1 MANRAWVLPSFQ
13 LEKQVV
19 RLYAQIKFGAAEVDQ
34 ITFAALAS
42 TGDGD
47 YFVVTDWTGKQWAVA
62 LDTTGGAANTPTGAA
77 WTAIPSGQK
86 VYTNV
91 SSATTGSDVST
102 LVHTAINAL
111 TGFTTNVSA
120 ATSTT
125 HQNLT
130 NLGAGVCTAPAVYSK
145 AGAAGT
151 GSITK
156 SVTTAGTNNTLVTAN
171 SKGIASLTQNA
182 AGKYTLVFGTNTAS
196 LDYYYKL
203 LSVKV
208 AWDAT
213 ANSGTA
219 PAAPLVYL
227 TGNSVATAAT
237 CSLQLCTNNTSQTAT
252 NPAATEQ
259 CFVEICLSNSG
270 AA

>member
-19 RLYAQIKFGAAEVDQ
+19 RLYAQLKFGAAEVDQ
-34 ITFAALAS
+34 VTFADKAS
-42 TGDGD
+42 TNDGD
-47 YFVVTDWTGKQWAVA
+47 YFVITDWTGKTWAIA
-62 LDTTGGAANTPTGAA
+62 LDTTGGAASTPTGAN
-77 WTAIPSGQK
+77 WTAVPSARKAYIDISG
-86 VYTNV
+86 
-91 SSATTGSDVST
+91 ATTGSDVSA
-102 LVHTAINAL
+102 LVHTAIIAL
-111 TGFTTNVSA
+111 SGFTTDVSA

-125 HQNLT
+125 HQNFT
-130 NLGAGVCTAPAVYSK
+130 NLGAGVCAAPVVKNKDDS
-145 AGAAGT
+145 GA

-182 AGKYTLVFGTNTAS
+182 AGKYTLVFGTNSAS

-227 TGNSVATAAT
+227 TGNSVATAST
-237 CSLQLCTNNTSQTAT
+237 CSLQLTTTNTSQTAT